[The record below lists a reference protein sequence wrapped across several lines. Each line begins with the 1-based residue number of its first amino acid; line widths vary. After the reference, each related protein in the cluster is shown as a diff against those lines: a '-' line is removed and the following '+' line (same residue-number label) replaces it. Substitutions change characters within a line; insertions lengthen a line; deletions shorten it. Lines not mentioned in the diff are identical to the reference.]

1 MAMVKAM
8 AMATATRRRCGVG
21 HFRSKAFFQM
31 KFASNHEKGNLIK
44 AKSRNIKLI
53 YGSEIACEKRR
64 ARAKGNGNGNGIGKG
79 KESNETRQKCCRRRE
94 NQIESRVAKL
104 RNFAVFEKSSRL
116 NIALS
121 SY

>member
-8 AMATATRRRCGVG
+8 ATRRHCGVG

-53 YGSEIACEKRR
+53 YGSEIACEKRHR
-64 ARAKGNGNGNGIGKG
+64 ARR
-79 KESNETRQKCCRRRE
+79 ERQRE
-94 NQIESRVAKL
+94 RERNVAPEMLRKQARQHRIESRVAKL
-104 RNFAVFEKSSRL
+104 RNFSGF
-116 NIALS
+116 
-121 SY
+121 

>member
-8 AMATATRRRCGVG
+8 AMAMATRRRCGVG

-64 ARAKGNGNGNGIGKG
+64 ARAKGNGNGIGKG
-79 KESNETRQKCCRRRE
+79 KESNETRQKCCRRRGKP
-94 NQIESRVAKL
+94 NRI
-104 RNFAVFEKSSRL
+104 KSCKVEEFRRL
-116 NIALS
+116 
-121 SY
+121 